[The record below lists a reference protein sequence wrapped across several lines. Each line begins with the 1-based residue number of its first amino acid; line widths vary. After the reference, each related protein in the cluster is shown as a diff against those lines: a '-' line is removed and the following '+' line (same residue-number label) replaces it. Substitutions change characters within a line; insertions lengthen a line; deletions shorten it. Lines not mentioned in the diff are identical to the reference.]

1 MHTYLHTHTWF
12 DFSSSPE
19 SRSVTSGRASGGRTG
34 QNGKDGESGRWSALG
49 EQEVK
54 TVTGRKEEVQRYKG
68 VRQRKVKGEEVI
80 TQLTTKRNY
89 DMKREEKCNLRE

>member
-1 MHTYLHTHTWF
+1 MRAHIPTHTHTWF

-68 VRQRKVKGEEVI
+68 VRLRSRERLKVKR
-80 TQLTTKRNY
+80 L
-89 DMKREEKCNLRE
+89 